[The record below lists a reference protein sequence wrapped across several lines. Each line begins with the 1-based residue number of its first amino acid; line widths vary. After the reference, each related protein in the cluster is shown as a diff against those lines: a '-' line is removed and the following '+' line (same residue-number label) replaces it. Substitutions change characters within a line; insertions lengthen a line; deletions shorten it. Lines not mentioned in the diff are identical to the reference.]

1 MQSKPGFLVFVVI
14 LGAAAI
20 LSIGS
25 AMGGTHDEGQH
36 RAGVY
41 VVQQGHDEG
50 GKAWLGVSVQEETES
65 PAGGARVDWVID
77 DSPAAQIGLKKG
89 DIIVSVDGRSVYG
102 PSGLTEAIRSR
113 EPGARVE
120 IEIVRDGQNQALSAE
135 LGERPG
141 SWSVR
146 MHGDGDE
153 TFQFQWDQEQFE
165 QQMEQMHESLEEMG
179 ELEELRE
186 LEHLEH
192 MNVAPRVWTRLR
204 GIGHRPKLGVQLTD
218 VTPELREHL
227 GGHRDAGVL
236 VGKVLKGMPAEMA
249 GVEVGDLIESVDGE
263 TIEDAGDLVHA
274 LNESTG
280 QTIQLGVVRD
290 GRPLSIDVFI
300 PDPQEE
306 DEVSGP
312 RA

>member
-1 MQSKPGFLVFVVI
+1 MQAKPRYLVFAMIVGV
-14 LGAAAI
+14 AAT

-25 AMGGTHDEGQH
+25 TLGGPRDEDQH
-36 RAGVY
+36 RADVY
-41 VVQQGHDEG
+41 MVQSAHDEG
-50 GKAWLGVSVQEETES
+50 GKAWLGVSVEEETES
-65 PAGGARVDWVID
+65 PDGGARIDWVID

-89 DIIVSVDGRSVYG
+89 DIIVSLDGRRVYG
-102 PSGLTEAIRSR
+102 PGGLTKAIRSR
-113 EPGARVE
+113 EPGARIE

-146 MHGDGDE
+146 MHGEGDE
-153 TFQFQWDQEQFE
+153 TFHFQWDQEQFE
-165 QQMEQMHESLEEMG
+165 QQMEETHQTLEELG
-179 ELEELRE
+179 ELEE

-192 MNVAPRVWTRLR
+192 LEHFNVAPRVWTSLR

-236 VGKVLKGMPAEMA
+236 VGKVLKGMPAEMS

-274 LNESTG
+274 LQESAG

-300 PDPQEE
+300 ADPQEE
-306 DEVSGP
+306 DEASGP